1 MNCVVTYKNKEY
13 SYDNWLQE
21 LHNGLY
27 DELVSQGKID
37 PSRFKSAAA
46 EAPVVAQKLSPI
58 KSQVGDA
65 VTISMPD
72 GSEMDAHY
80 VIAAVPDVHASHIPS
95 SGFAKDPMFP
105 VDDKGNTINDRDY
118 EKDKAAQVTAWSYI
132 EKPNNAK
139 LLDTSASPTLGPPVI
154 DANGVVISGNNRQ
167 MVLAEMSEG
176 NYVKYYQAMQF
187 IADRLGLPLVP
198 YDPTAPRIAIYR
210 KLDAPIEYSKSSL
223 ARFNESEGKAK
234 SDVDVALSF
243 GDQLNAKERAKE
255 LIFGELAKFDTIG
268 QFFADGRVTRLVRQI
283 MMNEG
288 IISEKDVNRFFEE
301 DGTWS
306 DGGKSI
312 FTKGIFAT
320 LFDEDIVRSAGNAGM
335 SDFMDKVLREVPS
348 LSSNFLFSEIYNVRD
363 DIQNAIRFQ
372 AAFAAS
378 PYSKIDEYISQT
390 TLFDAP
396 SPTALAM
403 FHLINGSNM
412 RSNYF
417 RNFINAINNSATE
430 AESPNQSFAFDEVQA
445 INSRVEVYKLIDK
458 TVSDEKTR
466 QRIKDALDDG
476 GYGYS
481 AQEPISPYS
490 KGNGGAGPQRGT
502 GRLQATSTVDTERAL
517 AEAINEYTKEGGP
530 NSFYYNFAGRPPK
543 GTIAYVAALYNM
555 NTFGF
560 IEYKN
565 VMSVS
570 KMEKDLKA
578 VVPGLNLTIAKA
590 SNGNFYLKINGK
602 RFNPFDE
609 KYNTNGKTNRVMPAA
624 KIEVREEGLTPD
636 SKQVQQ
642 LQMNFEEMLPTET
655 ASIPGGG
662 AISYSSALQVMED
675 MTNMSEVEKE
685 YVRLI
690 NDYASKEWPEAVKQK
705 VRQLEQQIGAE
716 RAMQILKPL
725 AQRLAEQG
733 LGRPLAVGEY
743 FPRVAKISVSAQYTT
758 NGKVKVSSPADIAR
772 IASFIENDNV
782 ENSVL
787 FITDKNGKNFIVHL
801 NSGVS
806 YASLVDTTK
815 IASVL
820 QAFNAES
827 FYFIHNHPSG
837 NMKSSETDVKL
848 TNQIRN
854 QVNDLYPEA
863 TFKGHIIID
872 FIDQEFT
879 LLDIEGTEEFRGLGY
894 DNQSLEEGVAEYPVY
909 NLNNDALYNYSKM
922 PLIASDSDIVNFLS
936 SLRAGQTAKGGAV
949 ILNIANKV
957 VGHIYFDG
965 NNNQET
971 LRRAILASEGAT
983 SVVLYGTSNLPDP
996 AMMQSIGKVK
1006 IIDYVTYKSNLFQAA
1021 DALPLPNAFP
1031 SVMQMPGVMEDMMP
1045 YTKDGSKLEKE
1056 VQRLMMNGTLTIED
1070 LALELYSGF
1079 YNYDSGKISKDISK
1093 IKQAYDVLSLS
1104 NEEWF
1109 DKVSSI
1115 DELEAFN
1122 IDNFIADLIKEAP
1135 KDSITLKQQY
1145 SDFANWFEFNY
1156 PNSAGYYE
1164 VELDSLGSAVIKVN
1178 GQEVVKYSEWISNR
1192 AAQSQWAQQRGMIG
1206 QRPEIVTLDKDL
1218 IPSPP
1223 ERVVPGQY
1231 DIFEDQL
1238 LAVNLILERFIG
1250 KKQKGFLLGDGTG
1263 VGKTRTTLV
1272 SAVEMAKATGKQVII
1287 VTKSFGT
1294 VDQFMKEQQAMG
1306 LKNVSYVSQKDTSG
1320 DVIVATYNDVSSG
1333 KIDFNKSYGAVL
1345 LDEAHMIKNA
1355 TSDRSKETSKLIEAS
1370 DHVVFATGT
1379 PMDKPVQMFYF
1390 LRNID
1395 NRSTEEIL
1403 NEVGAKL
1410 EGGTIK
1416 ILEQQE
1422 KKDKRSKGQKVNHLK
1437 ELVLRLRDKM
1447 VSQGAYLRREYPY
1460 YGTAIKTN
1468 VLLSDAA
1475 VDALDFIANEK
1486 PGSIGIMEANRYQ
1499 EHLKVPYILDQ
1510 TLQALSEGKQVVVFC
1525 VGIKETEIKTLG
1537 IKVPQ
1542 FASAFAEEL
1551 RKRGVK
1557 FAEIYGE
1564 NAARKVDEAKKFQ
1577 RGEVKVAIATITS
1590 GGTGIDLDDQR
1601 GNAPREVIFATLPW
1615 SATEFDQAKGRTSRR
1630 NTKSPTRMNIVIAS
1644 NSWADGHKESLVD
1657 SKLHILRGI
1666 QAGVDPDVL
1675 SVQKWGVDE
1684 NGDVIEDDNFDAE
1697 IEEGQEPVF
1706 NAPSISLTT
1715 SVDLQSDAPV
1725 TTDEI
1730 HGLNVGTTTVN
1741 IQETP
1746 VPPKTT
1752 APWGTSAGSA
1762 GMMPTVSF
1770 HRKGRRAGPSLASSQ
1785 GPVAPPVAPKWNLI
1799 TWLKDTFLGANAPK
1813 SLAAR
1818 VVDILMD
1825 LGVPTTGAFPT
1836 SKKMLG
1842 YYSHLPQD
1850 VKMKVP
1856 SDIFVA
1862 IHEGMHWIDFSHMG
1876 GLTNK
1881 IIASRDAKL
1890 RNELQD
1896 IYLKYYPGAKKS
1908 APMETQIAE
1917 GLTMYM
1923 QMRLYDPYFGN
1934 DYPTVRDMVFTAPA
1948 SIRTTTVGG
1957 TTTTSRTVVNDTGKY
1972 YDPKMDEMY
1981 NAFKALRDE
1990 LLSASPETLISM
2002 RLATPIRQSKAHTIS
2017 SWNWIAK
2024 RLFYSYDESTPL
2036 RLWDEAAGVSASGMG
2051 EAQNGL
2057 KSSQMMYDMYRHRI
2071 NMASVAIGAKGTGFD
2086 LMGLL
2091 GANAKPFYWNVNGKL
2106 KAGKYTMADIF
2117 DALNN
2122 IPNKEAIL
2130 KRLPANTDIT
2140 YAFDTWLIAR
2150 RVQMMYQERDDIQTE
2165 IRQIIQDGLNDYN
2178 DMINETDP
2186 MQFSIK
2192 RSAFIFKYVSQLEP
2206 LSKRWNELNDFISNE
2221 GGSVMPKNVNFKPSI
2236 DAWVGISNGHIED
2249 IINYDPNEGDIM
2261 SEKNTYAA
2269 YNNGRASFNKAAKI
2283 YDYVNEVY
2291 GIRQAVAG
2299 GLVGVKTANK
2309 WLSQQRR
2316 YPGYAAFQRYVDSTV
2331 LTDPEFIKTAGKA
2344 SVAKLSFSMPYK
2356 GSQKSI
2362 ISPLRSQMAM
2372 IYETYRKAPENMIKL
2387 RLLRQAQSNPELARG
2402 LQLLP
2407 ASFAPEYDKKGNV
2420 VNLQSV
2426 YPNTTLGQVSIETV
2440 RIGGITRYMAVA
2452 DQSLVAFF
2460 HAMTSLNI
2468 DVLSHPIYKS
2478 FRAAGHLFTMAT
2490 TTAYYPFIVANLSLD
2505 QINLA
2510 LTSRNGGIP
2519 VLSTLKNGIAP
2530 VLQSA
2535 MSGINSK
2542 LFAFNL
2548 YQKMYPGRTP
2558 SVREMNYLEEYLS
2571 LGGAQQTMLNAVTDP
2586 ALQAELEKLYSVSK
2600 KGVIP
2605 STIQFSGK
2613 VVDWGTDVLSIPSN
2627 LSEVLTRLTE
2637 YSLARKRGMTPDA
2650 AFSHA
2655 INITPFY
2662 KRGAGG
2668 FSRYVTPL
2676 SPYMRSGLNIF
2687 FKYATDATK
2696 HPLRYASYFSGAML
2710 IGFLYVMEMYD
2721 DWDDEQ
2727 KNNMKNMD
2735 GKTRAMYL
2743 HIPMSTGGMFRLR
2756 IPEIMG
2762 TPFALGQMTALA
2774 MLENKNIDKRQMAQ
2788 AISSNV
2794 PTVINPYEWFASDK
2808 RGVLES
2814 VMRTGISIQNPIVKA
2829 PLLAAMKQKI
2839 GITGMYTALP
2849 MGIDKYPNEYQF
2861 RIDNRS
2867 TPILAKAASD
2877 MTGNVISPIE
2887 ADIILAS
2894 FGSRTYTD
2902 FTQSFDTGKMKTMN
2916 VKQREELTLRGM
2928 WYNDFYQE
2936 RDEAQG
2942 QSKSL
2947 MDYTRGRV
2955 VFDTESPEYA
2965 EYIETLKYAIE
2976 KESLYTVVSD
2986 LINAGNKVNEAVIL
3000 NQGVLDVKFPVEL
3013 NNQFNSIVEA
3023 FHDKKSQTEILA
3035 LADKAYEM
3043 LSSTAME
3050 VGIDI
3055 RETLPIAPSGKV
3067 ENDINTTFRTFIK
3080 KLERL

>member
-37 PSRFKSAAA
+37 PSRFKVAVA
-46 EAPVVAQKLSPI
+46 EAPVAATKLSPI
-58 KSQVGDA
+58 KSLVGDA
-65 VTISMPD
+65 IVISMPD
-72 GSEMDAHY
+72 GSELTGQY
-80 VIAAVPDVHASHIPS
+80 VIAAVSDVHASHIPS
-95 SGFAKDPMFP
+95 SGFAKDPLFP
-105 VDDKGNTINDRDY
+105 VDDKGNTVNDRDY
-118 EKDKAAQVTAWSYI
+118 EKDKAAQVAAWSYI
-132 EKPNNAK
+132 EKPNPLK
-139 LLDTSASPTLGPPVI
+139 LLDTSASPSLGPPII

-167 MVLAEMSEG
+167 MVLAEMS
-176 NYVKYYQAMQF
+176 YADYLKYYTAMQF
-187 IADRLGLPLVP
+187 MAERTGLALPP
-198 YDPTAPRIAIYR
+198 YDSEAPRIAIYR
-210 KLDAPIEYSKSSL
+210 KLDAPVEYSKSSL
-223 ARFNESEGKAK
+223 ARFNEAEGKAK
-234 SDVDVALSF
+234 SDIDIALSF
-243 GDQLNAKERAKE
+243 GDQLNSKSRAKE
-255 LIFGELAKFDTIG
+255 LIFGALSQFDTIG
-268 QFFADGRVTRLVRQI
+268 QFFADGKTTRLVRQI
-283 MMNEG
+283 MINEG
-288 IISEKDVNRFFEE
+288 IISEKDVNRFFEQ
-301 DGTWS
+301 DGEWS
-306 DGGKSI
+306 DGGKII
-312 FTKGIFAT
+312 FTKGLFAT
-320 LFDEDIVRSAGNAGM
+320 LFDEDIVRSAGSPGM

-348 LSSNFLFSEIYNVRD
+348 LSANFLFSEIYNIRD

-378 PYSKIDEYISQT
+378 PYSKVDEYVSQA

-396 SPTALAM
+396 SATALAM

-417 RNFINAINNSATE
+417 RNFINAINTSATE

-445 INSRVEVYKLIDK
+445 INSRAEVYKLIDK
-458 TVSDEKTR
+458 IVGDEKTR

-490 KGNGGAGPQRGT
+490 KSNGGAGPQRGT

-517 AEAINEYTKEGGP
+517 AEAINGYVKEGGP
-530 NSFYYNFAGRPPK
+530 DPFNYNFAGRPPK

-590 SNGNFYLKINGK
+590 SNGNYYLKINGK
-602 RFNPFDE
+602 RFNPFDA
-609 KYNTNGKTNRVMPAA
+609 KYNTNGKSKEVLPAA

-675 MTNMSEVEKE
+675 MVNMTDAEKE
-685 YVRLI
+685 YLSIV
-690 NDYASKEWPEAVKQK
+690 NDYASKEWPQAVKQK
-705 VRQLEQQIGAE
+705 ARQLEQQIGAE

-725 AQRLAEQG
+725 AQRLAEQK
-733 LGRPLAVGEY
+733 LGRPLAIGEY
-743 FPRVAKISVSAQYTT
+743 FPRVAKVSVSSQYTT
-758 NGKVKVSSPADIAR
+758 NGKIKVSSPADVAR

-787 FITDKNGKNFIVHL
+787 FITDKDGKSFIVHL
-801 NSGVS
+801 NSGAS
-806 YASLVDTTK
+806 YATLVDTTK

-820 QAFNAES
+820 KAFNAES

-837 NMKSSETDVKL
+837 SMKPSEQDVKI
-848 TNQIRN
+848 TNDIRN

-863 TFKGHIIID
+863 TFAGHIIID
-872 FIDQEFT
+872 FIDQTYT
-879 LLDIEGTEEFRGLGY
+879 LLDNQGTEEFRGFEY
-894 DNQSLEEGVAEYPVY
+894 ENQSSEEGIADYPVY
-909 NLNNDALYNYSKM
+909 NLNYDALYNYSKM
-922 PLIASDSDIVNFLS
+922 PLISSADDISNFLS
-936 SLRAGQTAKGGAV
+936 SLRAGQTAKSGAV
-949 ILNIANKV
+949 ILNLAGKV

-971 LRRAILASEGAT
+971 LRRAVLASEGAA

-1006 IIDYVTYKSNLFQAA
+1006 IVDYVTYKSNLFQSS

-1045 YTKDGSKLEKE
+1045 YTKDGSKLEQE

-1164 VELDSLGSAVIKVN
+1164 VELDSFGSAVIKVN

-1192 AAQSQWAQQRGMIG
+1192 AAQSQWAEKRKLVTERPQMI
-1206 QRPEIVTLDKDL
+1206 TLDKDL
-1218 IPSPP
+1218 IPEPP
-1223 ERVVPGQY
+1223 KRVIDGQY
-1231 DIFEDQL
+1231 EIFEDQL
-1238 LAVNLILERFIG
+1238 LAVNMMLERFIG
-1250 KKQKGFLLGDGTG
+1250 KNQRGFMLGDGMG
-1263 VGKTRTTLV
+1263 VGKTRTELV
-1272 SAVEMAKATGKQVII
+1272 TAVEMAKAKGKQVII
-1287 VTKSFGT
+1287 ITKARNT
-1294 VDQFMKEQQAMG
+1294 VDVFKREQEALG
-1306 LKNVSYVSQKDTSG
+1306 LKNVTYMVDGDTTG
-1320 DVIVATYNDVSSG
+1320 DVVIGTYDDVSR
-1333 KIDFNKSYGAVL
+1333 KKFDLTKNYAAVI
-1345 LDEAHMIKNA
+1345 LDEAHSIKNA
-1355 TSDRSKETSKLIEAS
+1355 FTARSKATEELLQQSE
-1370 DHVVFATGT
+1370 HVVFATGT

-1395 NRSTEEIL
+1395 EQGVDNIL
-1403 NEVGAKL
+1403 KEVGAVID
-1410 EGGTIK
+1410 GGKIK
-1416 ILEQQE
+1416 ITQEQLDKDNSGN
-1422 KKDKRSKGQKVNHLK
+1422 KKKINELK
-1437 ELVLRLRDKM
+1437 ALVLRLRDKL
-1447 VSQGAYLRREYPY
+1447 VADGAYLRREYPY
-1460 YGTAIKTN
+1460 FGSAIKTN
-1468 VLLSDAA
+1468 ILLPEYAEES
-1475 VDALDFIANEK
+1475 LDEIKDN
-1486 PGSIGIMEANRYQ
+1486 PDVPRRIGIMEANRYQ
-1499 EHLKVPYILDQ
+1499 EHLKIPFVLDQ
-1510 TLQALSEGKQVVVFC
+1510 TLRALSEGKQVVVFC
-1525 VGIKETEIKTLG
+1525 WGVNPTEIKSLG
-1537 IKVPQ
+1537 ITVPQ
-1542 FASAFAEEL
+1542 FANAFADEL
-1551 RKRGVK
+1551 RKRGIK

-1564 NAARKVDEAKKFQ
+1564 NGARKSEEAKRFQ
-1577 RGEVKVAIATITS
+1577 RGEVKVAVATITS

-1601 GNAPREVIFATLPW
+1601 GDAPREVIFATMPW
-1615 SATEFDQAKGRTSRR
+1615 SANDFDQAKYRTSRR
-1630 NTKSPTRMNIVIAS
+1630 NTKTPSRMNIIIAA
-1644 NSWADGHKESLVD
+1644 NSWADAHKEDLVD
-1657 SKLHILRGI
+1657 KKLHILRGI
-1666 QAGVDPDVL
+1666 QAGLDPDVL
-1675 SVQKWGVDE
+1675 DVQNWNTDEDGNIVDVE
-1684 NGDVIEDDNFDAE
+1684 TEDAE
-1697 IEEGQEPVF
+1697 TGGVINAENIDTLVVAPIEPVVSANMVSSEPVGADQVAASAVPTLPAITVTAEEVDNQSVTQINNKQ
-1706 NAPSISLTT
+1706 NAA
-1715 SVDLQSDAPV
+1715 APF
-1725 TTDEI
+1725 
-1730 HGLNVGTTTVN
+1730 
-1741 IQETP
+1741 
-1746 VPPKTT
+1746 
-1752 APWGTSAGSA
+1752 GTSPNAVGKA
-1762 GMMPTVSF
+1762 PTVSLQ
-1770 HRKGRRAGPSLASSQ
+1770 RKGKRGGPSLGQSK
-1785 GPVAPPVAPKWNLI
+1785 GPITPPTAPKWSLL
-1799 TWLKDTFLGANAPK
+1799 TWLRDTFLGAAGPQ

-1818 VVDILMD
+1818 VVDILIK
-1825 LGVPTTGAFPT
+1825 LGVPTTGTFPIG
-1836 SKKMLG
+1836 KKALG

-1850 VKMKVP
+1850 IKMKLP

-1881 IIASRDAKL
+1881 IISSSDAKL
-1890 RNELQD
+1890 RNELAA
-1896 IYLKYYPGAKKS
+1896 IYLKYYPGAKKT
-1908 APMETQIAE
+1908 APLETQIAE

-1934 DYPTVRDMVFTAPA
+1934 DYPTVRDMVFTN
-1948 SIRTTTVGG
+1948 G
-1957 TTTTSRTVVNDTGKY
+1957 GKY
-1972 YDPKMDEMY
+1972 YSPKMDEMY

-1990 LLSASPETLISM
+1990 LLSASPEALISM

-2017 SWNWIAK
+2017 SWNWITK

-2036 RLWDEAAGVSASGMG
+2036 RLWDEASGVPASGMG
-2051 EAQNGL
+2051 VDANGL
-2057 KSSQMMYDMYRHRI
+2057 QSSQMMYDMYRHRI

-2091 GANAKPFYWNVNGKL
+2091 GANAKPFYWDVNGKL
-2106 KAGKYTMADIF
+2106 SAGKYTMSDIF
-2117 DALNN
+2117 EALNK

-2150 RVQMMYQERDDIQTE
+2150 RVQMMYQERGDVQTE
-2165 IRQIIQDGLNDYN
+2165 IRQIIQGGMADFR
-2178 DMINETDP
+2178 DMMGELDP
-2186 MQFSIK
+2186 AVYKSKK
-2192 RSAFIFKYVSQLEP
+2192 RKFNKNHVKKLQEAAA
-2206 LSKRWNELNDFISNE
+2206 RWNELNDFISNE
-2221 GGSVMPKNVNFKPSI
+2221 GGSVMPKNKNFSDTI
-2236 DAWVGISNGHIED
+2236 NAWVNISNGVIED
-2249 IINYDPNEGDIM
+2249 AFSYDPSEGDIM

-2269 YNNGRASFNKAAKI
+2269 YSNGKASFNKAAKI

-2309 WLSQQRR
+2309 WLSQQAR
-2316 YPGYAAFQRYVDSTV
+2316 YPGYAAFQRYVDTTILS
-2331 LTDPEFIKTAGKA
+2331 DPEFIKTAGKA
-2344 SVAKLSFSMPYK
+2344 SVSKLSFSMPYK

-2407 ASFAPEYDKKGNV
+2407 VSFAPEYDKKGNV

-2426 YPNTTLGQVSIETV
+2426 YPNTTLGQVAVQTV
-2440 RIGGITRYMAVA
+2440 RIGGVTRYMVVA

-2460 HAMTSLNI
+2460 HALTSLNI

-2478 FRAAGHLFTMAT
+2478 FRAASHLFTIAT

-2571 LGGAQQTMLNAVTDP
+2571 LGGAQQTMLNSLTDP
-2586 ALQAELEKLYSVSK
+2586 ALQAELEKLYNVSK
-2600 KGVIP
+2600 KGIIP
-2605 STIQFSGK
+2605 STIQAAGK
-2613 VVDWGTDVLSIPSN
+2613 TVDLSIDVLSIPSN

-2668 FSRYVTPL
+2668 FSRYVTPI
-2676 SPYMRSGLNIF
+2676 SPYMRSTLNIF
-2687 FKYATDATK
+2687 FKYATDAKK
-2696 HPLRYASYFSGAML
+2696 HPIRYASYFSGAML
-2710 IGFLYVMEMYD
+2710 VGFLYVMEMYD
-2721 DWDDEQ
+2721 EWDDEQ

-2788 AISSNV
+2788 SISSNI
-2794 PTVINPYEWFASDK
+2794 PTVINPYEWLASDK
-2808 RGVLES
+2808 RGALES
-2814 VMRTGISIQNPIVKA
+2814 VMRTGISIQNPLIKA

-2849 MGIDKYPNEYQF
+2849 MGVDKYPNEYQF

-2867 TPILAKAASD
+2867 TPILAKAVSD
-2877 MTGNVISPIE
+2877 MTGSVVSPIE

-2894 FGSRTYTD
+2894 FGSRVYQD
-2902 FTQSFDTGKMKTMN
+2902 FSQSFDTGKMKTMN

-2942 QSKSL
+2942 ESKSL

-2986 LINAGNKVNEAVIL
+2986 LINAGDKVNEAIIL
-3000 NQGVLDVKFPVEL
+3000 NQGVLDVQFPVEL
-3013 NNQFNSIVEA
+3013 NNQFSSVVEA
-3023 FHDKKSQTEILA
+3023 FHDKKPQQEILV
-3035 LADKAYEM
+3035 LADKAYET
-3043 LSSTAME
+3043 LSNTARE

-3055 RETLPIAPSGKV
+3055 RETLPINPSSKV